1 MSDAL
6 FIFCFDTSLKA
17 SQSWNDSSTP
27 AALLQDAPKLPLQ
40 FQSCIIQN
48 KEALKRSTEKFSILH
63 MLLQINAHSG
73 RQVNL
78 RTAELC
84 QNHKRSFVC

>member
-17 SQSWNDSSTP
+17 SQSWNDSSMP
-27 AALLQDAPKLPLQ
+27 AALLQDVPKLPLQ

-48 KEALKRSTEKFSILH
+48 KAALKISNEKVSILH
-63 MLLQINAHSG
+63 MLLQITAHSV
-73 RQVNL
+73 R
-78 RTAELC
+78 
-84 QNHKRSFVC
+84 

>member
-17 SQSWNDSSTP
+17 SQSWNDSSMP
-27 AALLQDAPKLPLQ
+27 AALLQGVPKLPLQ

-48 KEALKRSTEKFSILH
+48 KAALKRSNEKVSILH
-63 MLLQINAHSG
+63 MLLQITAHSG
-73 RQVNL
+73 R
-78 RTAELC
+78 
-84 QNHKRSFVC
+84 